1 MYYKLCRL
9 IVSIIFVEASFKAR
23 FRFFPGFLLVQ
34 EWEER
39 GKKLKTF
46 HLHLSFFQGNILK
59 YISFHT
65 GFSWWILLIHPEQFA
80 EHRNQPVSDQELY
93 NEVDVLTLGTSHVI
107 AGRLMKIITKNLWHF
122 VSVSNRFSML
132 CIFWLETE

>member
-9 IVSIIFVEASFKAR
+9 IVSIIFVEANFKAR

-46 HLHLSFFQGNILK
+46 HLHLSFF
-59 YISFHT
+59 
-65 GFSWWILLIHPEQFA
+65 
-80 EHRNQPVSDQELY
+80 
-93 NEVDVLTLGTSHVI
+93 
-107 AGRLMKIITKNLWHF
+107 
-122 VSVSNRFSML
+122 
-132 CIFWLETE
+132 